1 MKNITYLFAS
11 ACVALGLASCDI
23 DNVENMGELSTE
35 NFPVSEA
42 DGIAALAGVYK
53 NLNAT
58 HAYP

>member
-42 DGIAALAGVYK
+42 TVLQPWQVSIK
-53 NLNAT
+53 T
-58 HAYP
+58 